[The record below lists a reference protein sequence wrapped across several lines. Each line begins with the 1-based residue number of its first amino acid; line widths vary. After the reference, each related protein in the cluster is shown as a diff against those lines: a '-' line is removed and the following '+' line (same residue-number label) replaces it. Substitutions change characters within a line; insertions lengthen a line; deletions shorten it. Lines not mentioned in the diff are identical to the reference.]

1 MKEHDKT
8 AFRLA
13 SILIKLNEGEH
24 PTIDEL
30 AVEYSV
36 HRRTIQRDINERLSY
51 LPLHKENGQI
61 SLDPSYLGKLSNDEL
76 RSFAALSGVKSLF
89 PSLEN
94 TFLRRIFDDT
104 VRSAYLVKGHSYEN
118 ISGKEE
124 TFKRIEEA
132 IIDHKKM
139 TFWYKSTQRTVEPY
153 RLINQKGIWYL
164 AAVED
169 KLKSFSVMKM
179 FDPLITGEIFV
190 PNSAITESIEQ
201 SDTQWI
207 GTQTKEAVFQID
219 SEAATYFRRRNLIP
233 DQKIEK
239 ELEDGGVI
247 VSGRF
252 TDDKQAL
259 TIVGYWLPHIR
270 VLSPKTLH
278 HEFYNRLKNYLAD
291 DTPCHGSSV

>member
-24 PTIDEL
+24 PSVDEL
-30 AVEYSV
+30 AVEYGV
-36 HRRTIQRDINERLSY
+36 HKRTIQRDINERLSY
-51 LPLHKENGQI
+51 LPIQKENGHI

-89 PSLEN
+89 PTLEN

-153 RLINQKGIWYL
+153 HLINQKGIWYL
-164 AAVED
+164 AAVEE

-179 FDPLITGEIFV
+179 FDPIITGEPFTLD
-190 PNSAITESIEQ
+190 STITESIEQ
-201 SDTQWI
+201 SETQWI

-233 DQKIEK
+233 NQKIEK

-259 TIVGYWLPHIR
+259 NIVGYWLPHIR
-270 VLSPKTLH
+270 VLSPESLNKQFHKQIQKYLH
-278 HEFYNRLKNYLAD
+278 TDLLHIQ
-291 DTPCHGSSV
+291 

>member
-24 PTIDEL
+24 PSVDEL
-30 AVEYSV
+30 AVEYGV
-36 HRRTIQRDINERLSY
+36 HKRTIQRDINERLSY
-51 LPLHKENGQI
+51 LPIQKENGQI

-89 PSLEN
+89 PTLEN

-153 RLINQKGIWYL
+153 RLINQKGICYL
-164 AAVED
+164 AAVEE

-179 FDPLITGEIFV
+179 FDPLITGETFT
-190 PNSAITESIEQ
+190 PNPSITESIEQ
-201 SDTQWI
+201 SDSQWI

-233 DQKIEK
+233 NQKIEK

-259 TIVGYWLPHIR
+259 HIVGYWLPHIR
-270 VLSPKTLH
+270 VLSPESLNKQFHKQIQKYLH
-278 HEFYNRLKNYLAD
+278 TDLLH
-291 DTPCHGSSV
+291 TQ